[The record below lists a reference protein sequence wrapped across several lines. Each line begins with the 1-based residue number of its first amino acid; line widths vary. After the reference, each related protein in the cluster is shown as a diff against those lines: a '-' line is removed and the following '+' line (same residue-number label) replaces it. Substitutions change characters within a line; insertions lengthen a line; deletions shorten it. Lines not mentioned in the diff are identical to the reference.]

1 MFDPRTLARTK
12 TADEFMVDTT
22 LLEQTKPARM
32 YLEEDNARKEG
43 QKSPNG
49 SVVSSQKGLEQ
60 YVR

>member
-1 MFDPRTLARTK
+1 
-12 TADEFMVDTT
+12 MVDTT

-32 YLEEDNARKEG
+32 YLEEDTARKEG